1 MHVVNELEMLENAA
15 KVKLAKKDE
24 QSESDS
30 SKAWGW
36 VWWKNRRVYTA
47 GRLG

>member
-30 SKAWGW
+30 SKALGLGE
-36 VWWKNRRVYTA
+36 VEEQA
-47 GRLG
+47 SIPGRLG